1 MHPLLFYFTTVLK
14 FSMEDITPLP
24 LLHSLFDTLLME
36 LVIFDYPLN
45 RTGHFHVSLVSAY
58 FWLLMWMFPRS
69 QKLLISFVEMK
80 KLGIIV
86 GILRN
91 PADSHS
97 SSKIF
102 CKMLYFWLDW
112 MWNLTTF
119 ITISKNHRIKR
130 VLSKDPWFFFSNTK
144 TNPYHVL
151 TFTNIQTIK
160 YT

>member
-1 MHPLLFYFTTVLK
+1 MHPLLFYFITVLK

-69 QKLLISFVEMK
+69 QKLLISFVETK

-91 PADSHS
+91 PVDSHS

-102 CKMLYFWLDW
+102 FKMLYFWLDW

-119 ITISKNHRIKR
+119 ITVRKNHRIKS
-130 VLSKDPWFFFSNTK
+130 LIKGSLIFFFK
-144 TNPYHVL
+144 H
-151 TFTNIQTIK
+151 K
-160 YT
+160 D